1 MEKTIHR
8 SESKANRVDPLV
20 LYLGLT
26 LLFST
31 IFWVLIAAAGQ
42 LTPPLTLGL
51 MWSPGIAAILTRRLR
66 APETES
72 LGWRLGPPFYLLLG
86 YFLPPFIFLIAY
98 GIAWLSRWVPILPEE
113 AAAVLT
119 ARFWATWGVLTIG
132 AILSAAGEEI
142 GWRGLLVPLLNRRY
156 GFGTAVIVSGL
167 IWASWHYPL
176 MLTIGYSA
184 DGIPIW
190 YALIGFT
197 LCVVGFSVF
206 LGWLRLRSN
215 SLWPAALAHAT
226 FNLALDIAD
235 GMTTTNPMR
244 GYLLGESGILV
255 AGAMIVVGLVFWL
268 RQARLTMSTP
278 TGYVPAGNMQK
289 AP

>member
-1 MEKTIHR
+1 MATR
-8 SESKANRVDPLV
+8 A
-20 LYLGLT
+20 T
-26 LLFST
+26 LLFAPRFFPAT
-31 IFWVLIAAAGQ
+31 FYLFDRLWYCLAFPLGAHFAGR
-42 LTPPLTLGL
+42 G
-51 MWSPGIAAILTRRLR
+51 SRRLD
-66 APETES
+66 S
-72 LGWRLGPPFYLLLG
+72 SLLG
-86 YFLPPFIFLIAY
+86 NL
-98 GIAWLSRWVPILPEE
+98 
-113 AAAVLT
+113 
-119 ARFWATWGVLTIG
+119 GVLTIG

-156 GFGTAVIVSGL
+156 GFRTAVIVSGL
-167 IWASWHYPL
+167 IWAGWHYPL
-176 MLTIGYSA
+176 MLTIRYSA
-184 DGIPIW
+184 YGIPLW
-190 YALIGFT
+190 YALIVFT

-226 FNLALDIAD
+226 FNLALDMAD
-235 GMTTTNPMR
+235 GLTTTNPMR

-289 AP
+289 VP